1 MTLGSINFNAGSTLR
16 IDVNSSEQSDLID
29 VVNNVQ
35 IGDGANLYVNVIG
48 DESEYADKKT
58 YQIITAGNS
67 LSILNPANIGIFNTE
82 LSNLR
87 LISNLY
93 RSGRS
98 IFLSIYQSFSEYELP
113 GATKNQQAMLDVLNS
128 IHANYEDSMQDT
140 LNKVDEAYLSGT
152 SEFVNAM
159 QDLSGIFYANS
170 FEASA
175 LLSKVDMVYNR
186 LDDIGSTQHRI
197 WGQAYTN
204 NNSVSENEY
213 NPKFENNVTGM
224 IMGYDMLQEDDS
236 LFGFSCFYGTGELKQ
251 LNDKADVS
259 DFGANAYTVYNYDQ
273 FTVKG
278 LAGIGIQNYDAT
290 RTLNFINGNTI
301 NTKYTVNVI
310 NIDAEG
316 TYNYAIGSYL
326 ILKPFVGL
334 NFAIVS
340 NDSFQKTAFMNRI

>member
-1 MTLGSINFNAGSTLR
+1 
-16 IDVNSSEQSDLID
+16 
-29 VVNNVQ
+29 
-35 IGDGANLYVNVIG
+35 
-48 DESEYADKKT
+48 
-58 YQIITAGNS
+58 
-67 LSILNPANIGIFNTE
+67 
-82 LSNLR
+82 
-87 LISNLY
+87 
-93 RSGRS
+93 
-98 IFLSIYQSFSEYELP
+98 
-113 GATKNQQAMLDVLNS
+113 MLDVLNF
-128 IHANYEDSMQDT
+128 IHANYEDKMQDT

-152 SEFVNAM
+152 VPFASAM
-159 QDLSGIFYANS
+159 QDLSGIFYVNS

-175 LLSKVDMVYNR
+175 LLSKVNMIYNR

-204 NNSVSENEY
+204 NNSVSENNY

-251 LNDKADVS
+251 LNDKANVS

-316 TYNYAIGSYL
+316 TYNYAINSYL
-326 ILKPFVGL
+326 MLKPFVGL

-340 NDSFQKTAFMNRI
+340 NDSFQENSVYEQNLKIDAKSYTKSEVRAGVGLANNIAPKFNWYVSAFVKQIVDGEKSTMTASFVNVQDEKFVIEGTELPKTSIYGNLGCSYDIGFNVNVFIDLSSNMGSGLNSQTGTLGALYRW